1 MSPFHFIF
9 NNLFRQ
15 KNQKEDPQ
23 RIVKARKIIGFIGA
37 IDHKLDYT
45 LLEHLVSNFPM
56 LDFHFIGPINDFK
69 QAMMMDKYSNVQFF
83 GNQSTPEIKN
93 LSADFD
99 LAILPYTN
107 HEQLTIHQ
115 IKANLIMLSPEISII
130 SSYALKDHFG
140 ASLNVVSS
148 PDEFVNAIAEA
159 TGITSISLSENLILQ
174 QFA

>member
-1 MSPFHFIF
+1 MSPFKFT
-9 NNLFRQ
+9 FRNFFKQ
-15 KNQKEDPQ
+15 NQYPDSK
-23 RIVKARKIIGFIGA
+23 RIMKARKVVGFIGS
-37 IDHKLDYT
+37 IDDTLDYH
-45 LLEHLVSNFPM
+45 LLRHLITNLPLV
-56 LDFHFIGPINDFK
+56 DFHFVGPIKDFK
-69 QAMMMDKYSNVQFF
+69 QAMILDQFSNVQFF

-93 LSADFD
+93 LSTDFD